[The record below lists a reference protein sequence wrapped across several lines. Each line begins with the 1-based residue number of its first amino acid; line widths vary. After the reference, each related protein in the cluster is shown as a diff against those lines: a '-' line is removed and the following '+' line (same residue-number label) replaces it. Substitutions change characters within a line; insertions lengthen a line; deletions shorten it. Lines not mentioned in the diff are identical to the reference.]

1 MTMKNDGKQSQW
13 ELMTD
18 EQLCSLVAVGSSNL
32 EEVLVL
38 RYSRLVRI
46 CARPYF
52 LAGADSEDLI
62 QEGMLGLLAAIR
74 EFSPQRKVAFRTF
87 AETCI
92 RRRMISAVR
101 AASGGKH
108 TPLNTY
114 VSLEL
119 SLFAGAQE
127 KSSFEAALNRQENPE
142 DVIINKEK
150 LRMLQQVIAEK
161 LTELENHIL
170 GFYLNGLSYSEI
182 AKEVGRST
190 KSVDNAVQRI
200 RRKIAQQLK
209 SGGYSES

>member
-1 MTMKNDGKQSQW
+1 MNEEQSKW
-13 ELMTD
+13 SSMSD
-18 EQLCSLVAVGSSNL
+18 ADLCALAAVGDRTA
-32 EEVLVL
+32 EEALVL

-52 LAGADSEDLI
+52 LAGGDSEDLI
-62 QEGMLGLLAAIR
+62 QEGMLGLLVAIR
-74 EFSPQRKVAFRTF
+74 EFAPERKAAFRTF
-87 AETCI
+87 AELCI

-101 AASGGKH
+101 LAAGGKH

-119 SLFAGAQE
+119 SLFDGDQNQAFFGAML
-127 KSSFEAALNRQENPE
+127 SRQENPE
-142 DVIINKEK
+142 DVMIGREK
-150 LRMLQQVIAEK
+150 LQWLKKMIAGQ

-182 AKEVGRST
+182 AKEVNRTT

-200 RRKIAQQLK
+200 RRKVARQIQ
-209 SGGYSES
+209 SSEYSES

>member
-1 MTMKNDGKQSQW
+1 MMKNDGKQSKW
-13 ELMTD
+13 ESLSD
-18 EQLCSLVAVGSSNL
+18 EALCALVAEGNSAL

-52 LAGADSEDLI
+52 LVGGDSEDLT

-74 EFSPQRKVAFRTF
+74 EFSSERQVSFRTF

-101 AASGGKH
+101 GASSGKH

-119 SLFAGAQE
+119 SLFVGTQE
-127 KSSFEAALNRQENPE
+127 KSAFEAALSRQENPE
-142 DVIINKEK
+142 DVIINKENLK
-150 LRMLQQVIAEK
+150 TLKQVIADQ
-161 LTELENHIL
+161 LTQLETHIL

-190 KSVDNAVQRI
+190 KSVDNAVQRL